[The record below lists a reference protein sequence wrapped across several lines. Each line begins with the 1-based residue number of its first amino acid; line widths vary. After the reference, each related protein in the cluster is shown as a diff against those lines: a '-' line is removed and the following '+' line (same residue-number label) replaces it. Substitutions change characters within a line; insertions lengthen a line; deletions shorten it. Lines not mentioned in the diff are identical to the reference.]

1 MGTADATL
9 SRKRAARRSAAGRRR
24 AVPKP
29 SAAQL
34 HDLLDR
40 ALAAVDA
47 DDEAGSLLR
56 ATGLRAR
63 LRIPDLGVTLDVEPS
78 EQGGHHVSWTF
89 SDSHRRVPKV
99 ELIMDAQAANAYLQ
113 GRESLAVA
121 MARNRIRYRGEARCA
136 LRYLPAMRVVVDA
149 YRRLVRDDYPEL
161 AV

>member
-1 MGTADATL
+1 MGTVEATR
-9 SRKRAARRSAAGRRR
+9 SRKKAVKGSAARRTRR
-24 AVPKP
+24 APKP

-34 HDLLDR
+34 RDLLDR

-63 LRIPDLGVTLDVEPS
+63 LRVPDLGVSLDVAPS
-78 EQGGHHVSWTF
+78 EEGDHHVSWAF
-89 SDSHRRVPKV
+89 DSHRRAPKV
-99 ELIMDAQAANAYLQ
+99 ELIMDSRAANAYLQ
-113 GRESLAVA
+113 GRESLAIA

-136 LRYLPAMRVVVDA
+136 LRYLPAMRVVVDE